1 MTTVSVVY
9 HTGTGH
15 TRALAESIAKG
26 AGGVTDVTVHLLEIK
41 STQIDTDGRWKD
53 DEITALLNASD
64 AIIGSNKSGRI
75 NLPGDLLTLPVKVVT
90 NSAHY
95 PNFQSLLTKCR

>member
-26 AGGVTDVTVHLLEIK
+26 VSSIEGVTVHLL
-41 STQIDTDGRWKD
+41 QW
-53 DEITALLNASD
+53 
-64 AIIGSNKSGRI
+64 AISF
-75 NLPGDLLTLPVKVVT
+75 DLSSSVSCKILMPL
-90 NSAHY
+90 
-95 PNFQSLLTKCR
+95 FL